1 MTPDPRWL
9 ELLKASG
16 FQTGAV
22 AVACATLLFLGRWEF
37 FPPFDTWVIYVLFVA
52 MVVCA
57 SLALASLLSTFFQ
70 MVPLHTFAIQ
80 ALNRRNERIAIEQYI
95 PFMTTKE
102 KEIIGYLLAK
112 NQKIFAADDDGGYA
126 APLISRGIVRV
137 AARPGQIFDL
147 HRVPMGIP
155 DHIWKAFA
163 RRRDE
168 FPYTPPQDGN
178 TDKEPWRVSWMAR

>member
-22 AVACATLLFLGRWEF
+22 AVACATLLLLGRWEF

-112 NQKIFAADDDGGYA
+112 N
-126 APLISRGIVRV
+126 
-137 AARPGQIFDL
+137 
-147 HRVPMGIP
+147 
-155 DHIWKAFA
+155 
-163 RRRDE
+163 
-168 FPYTPPQDGN
+168 
-178 TDKEPWRVSWMAR
+178 